1 MWVLE
6 EGLTSLS
13 NVSRIGVLQ
22 PNDGDIL
29 EQIIDKGAKII
40 KDDPDSL
47 PFIKKYADVRVVRR
61 FLKGV
66 ISGEFEDFIILVFYN
81 KENALSGASL
91 VSRGRPWYAPEGV
104 TFLNEECTVAFQKG
118 LGLSRAMAYALEN
131 RACTNV
137 RLLAFSNANTLN
149 NKMLENTYEKHLGYS
164 SYKTFYKEIY

>member
-1 MWVLE
+1 MWVLA

-29 EQIIDKGAKII
+29 EQVIDKGAKII

-47 PFIKKYADVRVVRR
+47 PFIKKYADVKIVRK

-66 ISGEFEDFIILVFYN
+66 ISGELEDFIVLVFYN

-164 SYKTFYKEIY
+164 SYKTFYKEI

>member
-1 MWVLE
+1 MWVLA

-13 NVSRIGVLQ
+13 NVSRVCVLQ
-22 PNDGDIL
+22 PNDGDTL
-29 EQIIDKGAKII
+29 EYIIDKGVEII
-40 KDDPDSL
+40 RDNPDSL
-47 PFIKKYADVRVVRR
+47 PFIKKYADIKTVRK

-66 ISGEFEDFIILVFYN
+66 ISGEFEDFIVLVFYN

-131 RACTNV
+131 RAGTNV

-164 SYKTFYKEIY
+164 SYKTFYKEI

>member
-1 MWVLE
+1 MRVLA

-22 PNDGDIL
+22 PNDEDIL
-29 EQIIDKGAKII
+29 EQIIDKGVKII

-47 PFIKKYADVRVVRR
+47 PFIKKYADVKAVRK

-66 ISGEFEDFIILVFYN
+66 ISGEFEDFIVLVFYN

-131 RACTNV
+131 MACTNV

-164 SYKTFYKEIY
+164 SYKTFYKEI

>member
-1 MWVLE
+1 MWVLA

-29 EQIIDKGAKII
+29 EQIIDKGVKII
-40 KDDPDSL
+40 KDDPGSL

-91 VSRGRPWYAPEGV
+91 VSRGRPWYAPEGA

-149 NKMLENTYEKHLGYS
+149 NKMLENTFEKHLGYS
-164 SYKTFYKEIY
+164 SYKTFYKEI

>member
-1 MWVLE
+1 MWVLA

-29 EQIIDKGAKII
+29 EQVIDKGAKII

-47 PFIKKYADVRVVRR
+47 PFIKKYADVKVVRK

-66 ISGEFEDFIILVFYN
+66 ISGEFEDLIVLVFYN
-81 KENALSGASL
+81 KENTLSGASL

-131 RACTNV
+131 MACTNV

-164 SYKTFYKEIY
+164 SYKTFYKEI

>member
-1 MWVLE
+1 MWVLA

-22 PNDGDIL
+22 PNDDDIL

-47 PFIKKYADVRVVRR
+47 PFIKKYADVKVVRK

-66 ISGEFEDFIILVFYN
+66 ISGEFEDFIVLVFYN
-81 KENALSGASL
+81 KGNALSGASL

-118 LGLSRAMAYALEN
+118 LGLSRAMAHALEN
-131 RACTNV
+131 MACTNV

-164 SYKTFYKEIY
+164 SYKTFYKEI

>member
-1 MWVLE
+1 MWVLA

-22 PNDGDIL
+22 PNDEDIL
-29 EQIIDKGAKII
+29 EQVIDKGVKII

-47 PFIKKYADVRVVRR
+47 PFIKKYADVKAVRK

-66 ISGEFEDFIILVFYN
+66 ISGEFEDFIVLVFYN

-131 RACTNV
+131 MACTNV

-164 SYKTFYKEIY
+164 SYKTFYKEI

>member
-1 MWVLE
+1 MWVLA

-47 PFIKKYADVRVVRR
+47 PFIKKYADVKVVRK

-91 VSRGRPWYAPEGV
+91 VS
-104 TFLNEECTVAFQKG
+104 
-118 LGLSRAMAYALEN
+118 LSLI
-131 RACTNV
+131 
-137 RLLAFSNANTLN
+137 
-149 NKMLENTYEKHLGYS
+149 H
-164 SYKTFYKEIY
+164 I

>member
-1 MWVLE
+1 MWVLA

-66 ISGEFEDFIILVFYN
+66 ISGEFEDFIVLVFYN

-118 LGLSRAMAYALEN
+118 LGLSRAMAYALEK
-131 RACTNV
+131 RAGANV

-164 SYKTFYKEIY
+164 SYKTFYKEI